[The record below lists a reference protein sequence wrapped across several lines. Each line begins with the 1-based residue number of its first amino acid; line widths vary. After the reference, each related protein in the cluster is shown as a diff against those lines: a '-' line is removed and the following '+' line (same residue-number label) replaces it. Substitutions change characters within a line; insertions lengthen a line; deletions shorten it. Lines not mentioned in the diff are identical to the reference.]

1 MKLKINGFSNEMEF
15 KEDKVSVL
23 VIKDTKCFTNIIQK
37 LNDKIEGTDFD
48 DIFLLDNNN
57 EELKIQKEICMVT
70 DLFNID
76 YNSKKILGKLYEKIS
91 ENIENSDNTVLQD
104 LLVKI
109 RKSIVDEINEFPFE
123 FTMSDN
129 IDIVNMLKLYSLK
142 IDNSSYETVLEKIEF
157 LIDLNSTLN
166 LFNII
171 AIPNL
176 KLYLSNEELV
186 ELYKYSLYNNVK
198 LLLIE
203 KNVTK
208 KLEYEHILVIDENF
222 EDYIF

>member
-37 LNDKIEGTDFD
+37 LNDEIEGIDFD

-57 EELKIQKEICMVT
+57 EELKIQKEMCMVT

-109 RKSIVDEINEFPFE
+109 RKCIVDEINEFPFE

-129 IDIVNMLKLYSLK
+129 IDVAAMLKLYSLK

-203 KNVTK
+203 KNVAK
-208 KLEYEHILVIDENF
+208 KLEYEHILVIDEDF
-222 EDYIF
+222 EDYII

>member
-37 LNDKIEGTDFD
+37 LNDEIEGIDSD

-57 EELKIQKEICMVT
+57 EELKIQKEMCMVT

-129 IDIVNMLKLYSLK
+129 IDVVNMLKLYSLK

-157 LIDLNSTLN
+157 LIDLNLTLN

-176 KLYLSNEELV
+176 KLYLSKEELV

-203 KNVTK
+203 KNTTK
-208 KLEYEHILVIDENF
+208 KLEYEHILVIDEDF
-222 EDYIF
+222 EDYII

>member
-1 MKLKINGFSNEMEF
+1 MKLKINGFSNELTLE
-15 KEDKVSVL
+15 EDKVSVL

-37 LNDKIEGTDFD
+37 LNDKIEGIDFD

-57 EELKIQKEICMVT
+57 EELKMQKEMCMVT

-76 YNSKKILGKLYEKIS
+76 YNSKKILWSLYEKIS
-91 ENIENSDNTVLQD
+91 ENIENSDNIVLQD

-109 RKSIVDEINEFPFE
+109 RKCIVDEINEFPFE

-129 IDIVNMLKLYSLK
+129 IDVANMLKLYNLK
-142 IDNSSYETVLEKIEF
+142 IDNSSYETVLERIEF

-166 LFNII
+166 LFNVI

-186 ELYKYSLYNNVK
+186 ELYKYSLYNSVK

-203 KNVTK
+203 KNIPE
-208 KLEYEHILVIDENF
+208 KLEYEHVLVIDEDF
-222 EDYIF
+222 EDYII

>member
-37 LNDKIEGTDFD
+37 LNDEIEGIDSD

-57 EELKIQKEICMVT
+57 EELKIQKEMSMVT

-129 IDIVNMLKLYSLK
+129 IDVVNMLKFLYCHQS
-142 IDNSSYETVLEKIEF
+142 
-157 LIDLNSTLN
+157 
-166 LFNII
+166 
-171 AIPNL
+171 
-176 KLYLSNEELV
+176 
-186 ELYKYSLYNNVK
+186 
-198 LLLIE
+198 
-203 KNVTK
+203 
-208 KLEYEHILVIDENF
+208 
-222 EDYIF
+222 

>member
-37 LNDKIEGTDFD
+37 LNDEIEGIDSD

-57 EELKIQKEICMVT
+57 EELKIQKEMSMVT

-129 IDIVNMLKLYSLK
+129 IDVVNMLKLYSLK

-157 LIDLNSTLN
+157 LIDLNLTLN

-203 KNVTK
+203 KNVTE
-208 KLEYEHILVIDENF
+208 KLEYEHILVIDEDF
-222 EDYIF
+222 EDYII

>member
-37 LNDKIEGTDFD
+37 LNDEIEGIDSD

-57 EELKIQKEICMVT
+57 EELKIQKEMSMVT

-91 ENIENSDNTVLQD
+91 ENIENSDNTLLQD

-129 IDIVNMLKLYSLK
+129 IDVVNMLKLYSLK

-157 LIDLNSTLN
+157 LIDLNLTLN

-203 KNVTK
+203 KNVTE
-208 KLEYEHILVIDENF
+208 KLEYEHILVIDEDF
-222 EDYIF
+222 EDYII

>member
-109 RKSIVDEINEFPFE
+109 RKCIVDEINEFPFE

-222 EDYIF
+222 EDYII

>member
-15 KEDKVSVL
+15 KEYKVSVL

-109 RKSIVDEINEFPFE
+109 RKCIVDEINEFPFE

-222 EDYIF
+222 EDYII

>member
-37 LNDKIEGTDFD
+37 LNDEIEGIDFD

-57 EELKIQKEICMVT
+57 EELKIQKEMCMVT

-129 IDIVNMLKLYSLK
+129 IDVVNMLKLYSLK

-157 LIDLNSTLN
+157 LIDLNLTLN

-176 KLYLSNEELV
+176 KLYLSKEELV

-203 KNVTK
+203 KNVTE
-208 KLEYEHILVIDENF
+208 KLEYEHILVIDEDF
-222 EDYIF
+222 EDYII

>member
-37 LNDKIEGTDFD
+37 LNDEIEGIDSD

-57 EELKIQKEICMVT
+57 EELKIQKEMSMVT

-129 IDIVNMLKLYSLK
+129 VDVVNMLKLYSLK

-157 LIDLNSTLN
+157 LIDLNLTLN

-203 KNVTK
+203 KNVTE
-208 KLEYEHILVIDENF
+208 KLEYEHILVIDEDF
-222 EDYIF
+222 EDYII

>member
-1 MKLKINGFSNEMEF
+1 MKLKINGFSNELEF
-15 KEDKVSVL
+15 EENKASVL

-109 RKSIVDEINEFPFE
+109 RKCIVDEINEFPFE

-222 EDYIF
+222 EDYII

>member
-15 KEDKVSVL
+15 EADKVSVL

-57 EELKIQKEICMVT
+57 EELKIQKEMCMIT

-109 RKSIVDEINEFPFE
+109 RKCIVDEINEFPFE

-129 IDIVNMLKLYSLK
+129 IDVVNMLKLYSLK

-208 KLEYEHILVIDENF
+208 KLEYEHVLVIDEDF
-222 EDYIF
+222 EDYII